1 MNRPRIPL
9 GLESAR
15 AALNHEACTRLGRL
29 FADARAQRGI
39 DVRNAAARLLLSP
52 RQVVGLETAD
62 GDAFYSAELYQVAA
76 RKYDA
81 LLGLASP
88 LVDEILVPP
97 VLDTQAP
104 VTPVAVTRRSPVRL
118 AAAASLAAAV
128 TLAVGGWLVLRG
140 IPVTD
145 APVAKDAAPA
155 VVAPADMPTLQN
167 LVSTQLS
174 PAPVAVRLS
183 APEEPSPVRSGDGE
197 FGYVRV
203 PETTWVFVRYADN
216 STVERVISPAD
227 RFVLRAQPVYLAV
240 GRAPGAEVVLV
251 GEPIDTG
258 RFVVDGQLRIGSAFL
273 SAAAR
278 Q

>member
-29 FADARAQRGI
+29 FADARAQRGL
-39 DVRNAAARLLLSP
+39 DVRDAAARLLLSP

-62 GDAFYSAELYQVAA
+62 GDAFYSAELYLVAA

-104 VTPVAVTRRSPVRL
+104 VAPVAVARRPPVRL

-128 TLAVGGWLVLRG
+128 TLAVGGWVVLRG

-145 APVAKDAAPA
+145 DPVANDAAPA
-155 VVAPADMPTLQN
+155 VVAPADMPTLQD
-167 LVSTQLS
+167 LVSTQLP
-174 PAPVAVRLS
+174 PAPVAVRL
-183 APEEPSPVRSGDGE
+183 ARRSWLWLPHARARALRRHPGSEGCWSY
-197 FGYVRV
+197 FSLRFQVV
-203 PETTWVFVRYADN
+203 STTG
-216 STVERVISPAD
+216 
-227 RFVLRAQPVYLAV
+227 QP
-240 GRAPGAEVVLV
+240 R
-251 GEPIDTG
+251 TG
-258 RFVVDGQLRIGSAFL
+258 CSRIRTF
-273 SAAAR
+273 
-278 Q
+278 